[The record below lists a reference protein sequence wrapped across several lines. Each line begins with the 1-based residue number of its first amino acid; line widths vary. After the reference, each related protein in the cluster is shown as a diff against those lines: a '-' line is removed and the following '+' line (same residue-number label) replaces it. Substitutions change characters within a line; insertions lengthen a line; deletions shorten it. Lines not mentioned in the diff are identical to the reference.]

1 MSFRFPRGNTKK
13 SKKTHIEAYGTRENE
28 QKLVNKY
35 GFENQ

>member
-13 SKKTHIEAYGTRENE
+13 SKKTHVEAYGTRENE

-35 GFENQ
+35 GFKNQ